1 MKNEAIQITKNQ
13 IHLTYLNFNDN
24 HLLEN
29 IYLLI
34 IYFEL
39 IWTDNDPYKNL
50 IELNQKKIRYRFIS
64 SINQEKSFSKMLY
77 FWF

>member
-1 MKNEAIQITKNQ
+1 MWIITLWIMKNEAIQITNNQ
-13 IHLTYLNFNDN
+13 MHLIYLNFNDN

-39 IWTDNDPYKNL
+39 I
-50 IELNQKKIRYRFIS
+50 
-64 SINQEKSFSKMLY
+64 
-77 FWF
+77 

>member
-1 MKNEAIQITKNQ
+1 MWIITLWIMKNEAIQITNNQ
-13 IHLTYLNFNDN
+13 MHLTYLNFNDN

-39 IWTDNDPYKNL
+39 I
-50 IELNQKKIRYRFIS
+50 
-64 SINQEKSFSKMLY
+64 
-77 FWF
+77 